1 MDLKPMERDD
11 VEAIARAAV
20 TNAVD
25 FVESN
30 IASDRIKAQRY
41 YDGATDLGH
50 EEGRSKV
57 VATKVRDTIRAIKPS
72 LMRIFLSTDKPV
84 EYVPTSPQDAAAA
97 EQATNYISKL
107 FNEHGGY
114 RIINDAFHDALLKR
128 SGIVKVYWDRYEEQE
143 IYEYSN
149 LTDMEYSVI
158 VNDDEVTVI
167 EHEMVESMEMEL
179 EVSPEMG
186 AVPMMPEYDA
196 PKHYLKISRK
206 CEYGKLCIESVPP
219 EEFFVDEN
227 ASSIDDAYV
236 VVHRTEMRVGDLV
249 ALGYDFE
256 QVSEL
261 TGLQYSDSFS
271 ETEDFFRRGYDQDH
285 DDENTLDPSMRL
297 VAVSEAYMKI
307 DVEGTGIPQM
317 HKILLGGN
325 DYQLLDFEPWG
336 EVPFAHFEID
346 PEPHAFFGTSIAD
359 LIINDQDAY
368 TAMLRGV
375 LDNVALT
382 NSPQRQIIDGMVNID
397 DLLNNEIGSIIRV
410 AQDGAVKDLSVP
422 FVAGQTL
429 GALQYFDQ
437 EIESKTGVT
446 KASTGLSPDALQ
458 ATTATAVAAT
468 VQAQAGQI
476 EVMARNLAEGGMRRL
491 FKLMLQLVVENSDD
505 EKMQYFAGQD
515 YMPIDPRM
523 WNTGM
528 DVTVNVGL
536 GTGKEDQKMAALQQA
551 LQMQM
556 QIMQG
561 YGLQNGVVTLTNI
574 RNTLGDMLALGGL
587 KNADRYFQ
595 PMNPQIEQQLA
606 QQAAQAAQG
615 QQQQDPQAQAYLQA
629 EQIKAQQK
637 AQSDMMKIQI
647 EAQKA
652 IAADDRERDKMDQDL
667 LVSAAE
673 ILGKYGTAVEVER
686 VKAMQA
692 EPRYPQQSPAQAVTG
707 GRF

>member
-1 MDLKPMERDD
+1 MELKPLERDD
-11 VEAIARAAV
+11 VESIARSAV

-30 IASDRIKAQRY
+30 IAPDRIKAQRY
-41 YDGATDLGH
+41 FDGAVDIGH
-50 EEGRSKV
+50 DEGRSSV
-57 VATKVRDTIRAIKPS
+57 VATKVRDTVRAIKPS

-84 EYVPTSPQDAAAA
+84 EYVPTGPEDAAIA
-97 EQATNYISKL
+97 ETATNFISKQ
-107 FNEHGGY
+107 FNELGGY
-114 RIINDAFHDALLKR
+114 RIINDAFHDALVKR
-128 SGIVKVYWDRYEEQE
+128 SGIVKAYWDTYEASKV
-143 IYEYSN
+143 YEYSN
-149 LTDMEYSVI
+149 LTDAEYSVI
-158 VNDDEVTVI
+158 VNEDDVDVL
-167 EHEMVESMEMEL
+167 EHEMVEAMEVEL
-179 EVSPEMG
+179 DPMGIQAQPEP
-186 AVPMMPEYDA
+186 AR
-196 PKHYLKISRK
+196 HYLKISRR
-206 CEYGKLCIESVPP
+206 CEEGKLCLESVPP

-227 ASSIDDAYV
+227 ARTIEDAYV
-236 VVHRTEMRVGDLV
+236 VVHRTELRVGELV
-249 ALGYDFE
+249 EMGYDFE
-256 QVSEL
+256 TVSEL

-285 DDENTLDPSMRL
+285 DDESVLDPSMRR
-297 VAVSEAYMKI
+297 VAISEAYMKI
-307 DVEGTGIPQM
+307 DVDGTGIPQM

-336 EVPFAHFEID
+336 EVPFAHFEVD
-346 PEPHAFFGTSIAD
+346 PEPHAFFGRSIAD

-368 TAMLRGV
+368 TSMLRGV

-382 NSPQRQIIDGMVNID
+382 NNPQKEVLDGFVNID
-397 DLLNNEIGSIIRV
+397 DLLNNEIGAVVRV
-410 AQDGAVKDLSVP
+410 SQAGAVRDLSVP

-429 GALQYFDQ
+429 SALQYFDQ

-491 FKLMLQLVVENSDD
+491 FKLMLKLVVENSDD
-505 EKMQYFAGQD
+505 EGMQYFAGQS
-515 YMPIDPRM
+515 YAPIDPRM

-528 DVTVNVGL
+528 DVSVNVGL
-536 GTGKEDQKMAALQQA
+536 GTGKEDQKLAALNQA
-551 LQMQM
+551 LQLQM

-561 YGLQNGVVTLTNI
+561 YGPQNGVVSLTNI
-574 RNTLGDMLALGGL
+574 RNTLGDMLAIGGIR
-587 KNADRYFQ
+587 NADRYFN
-595 PMNPQIEQQLA
+595 PMNPQIEQQLQ

-629 EQIKAQQK
+629 EQLKAQQK

-667 LVSAAE
+667 LVKAAE
-673 ILGKYGTAVEVER
+673 IIGKYGTAVDVAQ
-686 VKAMQA
+686 VKARQA
-692 EPRYPQQSPAQAVTG
+692 EPRYPQQSPAQAVQG

>member
-11 VEAIARAAV
+11 VEAIARDAV

-41 YDGATDLGH
+41 YDGETDIGH

-72 LMRIFLSTDKPV
+72 LMRVFLATDKPV
-84 EYVPTSPQDAAAA
+84 EYVPTNPQDAPAA
-97 EQATNYISKL
+97 EQATSYVSKL
-107 FNEHGGY
+107 FNEVGGY

-128 SGIVKVYWDRYEEQE
+128 SGIVKAYWDTYEESE
-143 IYEYSN
+143 TYEYSN
-149 LTDMEYSVI
+149 LTDAEYSVI

-167 EHEMVESMEMEL
+167 EHEMTESMEVEM
-179 EVSPEMG
+179 SPEMG
-186 AVPMMPEYDA
+186 MGMPEYQPA
-196 PKHYLKISRK
+196 MHYLKISRK
-206 CEYGKLCIESVPP
+206 CVYGKLCVESIPP

-227 ASSIDDAYV
+227 AKSIDDAYV
-236 VVHRTEMRVGDLV
+236 CVHRTEMRVGELV
-249 ALGYDFE
+249 AMGYDFDE
-256 QVSEL
+256 VVEL

-271 ETEDFFRRGYDQDH
+271 ETEDFYRRGYDQDH
-285 DDENTLDPSMRL
+285 DDENVLDPSMRL

-325 DYQLLDFEPWG
+325 DYQLLDYEPWG

-346 PEPHAFFGTSIAD
+346 PEPHAFFGSSIAD

-368 TAMLRGV
+368 TSMLRGV

-382 NSPQRQIIDGMVNID
+382 NNPQRQIIDGMVNVD

-410 AQDGAVKDLSVP
+410 AQDGAVRDLSVP

-491 FKLMLQLVVENSDD
+491 FKLILKLVVENSDD
-505 EKMQYFAGQD
+505 QKMQYFSGMD
-515 YMPIDPRM
+515 YTPIDPRM

-528 DVTVNVGL
+528 DVSVNVGL
-536 GTGKEDQKMAALQQA
+536 GTGQEDQKLATLNQTLQ
-551 LQMQM
+551 LQM

-574 RNTLGDMLALGGL
+574 RNTLGDMLAVGGV

-595 PMNPQIEQQLA
+595 PMNAQIEQQLQ

-629 EQIKAQQK
+629 EQLKAQQK

-652 IAADDRERDKMDQDL
+652 IAADDRERDKMDQDM
-667 LVSAAE
+667 LVKAAE
-673 ILGKYGTAVEVER
+673 ILGKYGTAVDVER
-686 VKAMQA
+686 IKTMQN
-692 EPRYPQQSPAQAVTG
+692 EPRYPQQTPAQAVQG

>member
-1 MDLKPMERDD
+1 VDLKPMERDD
-11 VEAIARAAV
+11 VEAIARDAV

-41 YDGATDLGH
+41 YDGETDIGH

-72 LMRIFLSTDKPV
+72 LMRVFLATDKPV
-84 EYVPTSPQDAAAA
+84 EYVPTNPQDAPAA
-97 EQATNYISKL
+97 EQATSYVSKL
-107 FNEHGGY
+107 FNEVGGY

-128 SGIVKVYWDRYEEQE
+128 SGIVKAYWDTYEESE
-143 IYEYSN
+143 TYEYSN
-149 LTDMEYSVI
+149 LTDAEYSVI

-167 EHEMVESMEMEL
+167 EHEMTESMEVEM
-179 EVSPEMG
+179 SPEMG
-186 AVPMMPEYDA
+186 MGMPEYQPA
-196 PKHYLKISRK
+196 MHYLKISRK
-206 CEYGKLCIESVPP
+206 CVYGKLCVESIPP

-227 ASSIDDAYV
+227 AKSIDDAYV
-236 VVHRTEMRVGDLV
+236 CVHRTEMRVGELV
-249 ALGYDFE
+249 AMGYDFDE
-256 QVSEL
+256 VVEL

-271 ETEDFFRRGYDQDH
+271 ETEDFYRRGYDQDH
-285 DDENTLDPSMRL
+285 DDENVLDPSMRL

-325 DYQLLDFEPWG
+325 DYQLLDYEPWG

-346 PEPHAFFGTSIAD
+346 PEPHAFFGSSIAD

-368 TAMLRGV
+368 TSMLRGV

-382 NSPQRQIIDGMVNID
+382 NNPQRQIIDGMVNVD

-410 AQDGAVKDLSVP
+410 AQDGAVRDLSVP

-491 FKLMLQLVVENSDD
+491 FKLILKLVVENSDD
-505 EKMQYFAGQD
+505 QKMQYFSGMD
-515 YMPIDPRM
+515 YTPIDPRM

-528 DVTVNVGL
+528 DVSVNVGL
-536 GTGKEDQKMAALQQA
+536 GTGQEDQKLATLNQTLQ
-551 LQMQM
+551 LQM

-574 RNTLGDMLALGGL
+574 RNTLGDMLAVGGV

-595 PMNPQIEQQLA
+595 PMNAQIEQQLQ

-629 EQIKAQQK
+629 EQLKAQQK

-652 IAADDRERDKMDQDL
+652 IAADDRERDKMDQDM
-667 LVSAAE
+667 LVKAAE
-673 ILGKYGTAVEVER
+673 ILGKYGTAVDVER
-686 VKAMQA
+686 IKTMQN
-692 EPRYPQQSPAQAVTG
+692 EPRYPQQTPAQAVQG

>member
-1 MDLKPMERDD
+1 VDLKPMERDD
-11 VEAIARAAV
+11 VEAIARDAV

-41 YDGATDLGH
+41 YDGETDIGH

-72 LMRIFLSTDKPV
+72 LMRVFLATDKPV
-84 EYVPTSPQDAAAA
+84 EYVPTNPQDAPAA
-97 EQATNYISKL
+97 EQATSYVSKL
-107 FNEHGGY
+107 FNEVGGY

-128 SGIVKVYWDRYEEQE
+128 SGIVKAYWDTYEESE
-143 IYEYSN
+143 TYEYSN
-149 LTDMEYSVI
+149 LTDAEYSVI

-167 EHEMVESMEMEL
+167 EHEMTESMEVEM
-179 EVSPEMG
+179 SPEMG
-186 AVPMMPEYDA
+186 MGMPEYQPA
-196 PKHYLKISRK
+196 MHYLKISRK
-206 CEYGKLCIESVPP
+206 CVYGKLCVESIPP

-227 ASSIDDAYV
+227 AKSIDDAYV
-236 VVHRTEMRVGDLV
+236 CVHRTEMRVGELV
-249 ALGYDFE
+249 AMGYDFDE
-256 QVSEL
+256 VVEL

-271 ETEDFFRRGYDQDH
+271 ETEDFYRRGYDQDH
-285 DDENTLDPSMRL
+285 DDENVLDPSMRL

-325 DYQLLDFEPWG
+325 DYQLLDYEPWG

-346 PEPHAFFGTSIAD
+346 PEPHAFFGSSIAD

-368 TAMLRGV
+368 TSMLRGV

-382 NSPQRQIIDGMVNID
+382 NNPQRQIIDGMVNVD

-410 AQDGAVKDLSVP
+410 AQDGAVRDLSVP

-491 FKLMLQLVVENSDD
+491 FKLILKLVVENSDD
-505 EKMQYFAGQD
+505 QKMQYFSGMD
-515 YMPIDPRM
+515 YTPIDPRM

-528 DVTVNVGL
+528 DVSVNVGL
-536 GTGKEDQKMAALQQA
+536 GTGQEDQKLATLNQTLQ
-551 LQMQM
+551 LQM

-574 RNTLGDMLALGGL
+574 RNTLGDMLAVGGV

-595 PMNPQIEQQLA
+595 PMNAQIEQQLQ

-615 QQQQDPQAQAYLQA
+615 QQQQDPQAQAFLQA

-652 IAADDRERDKMDQDL
+652 IAADDRERDKMDQDM
-667 LVSAAE
+667 LVKAAE
-673 ILGKYGTAVEVER
+673 ILGKYGTAVDVER
-686 VKAMQA
+686 IKTMQN
-692 EPRYPQQSPAQAVTG
+692 EPRYPQQTPAQAVQG

>member
-1 MDLKPMERDD
+1 VDLKPMERDD

-41 YDGATDLGH
+41 YDGETDIGH

-72 LMRIFLSTDKPV
+72 LMRVFLSTDKPV
-84 EYVPTSPQDAAAA
+84 EYVPTNPQDAPAA
-97 EQATNYISKL
+97 EQATSYVSKL
-107 FNEHGGY
+107 FNEVGGY

-128 SGIVKVYWDRYEEQE
+128 SGIVKAYWDTYEESE
-143 IYEYSN
+143 TYEYSN
-149 LTDMEYSVI
+149 LTDAEYSVI

-167 EHEMVESMEMEL
+167 EHEMTESMEVEM
-179 EVSPEMG
+179 SPEMG
-186 AVPMMPEYDA
+186 LGMPQYEPA
-196 PKHYLKISRK
+196 MHYLKISRK
-206 CEYGKLCIESVPP
+206 CEYGKLCIESIPP

-227 ASSIDDAYV
+227 AKSIDDAYV
-236 VVHRTEMRVGDLV
+236 CVHRTEMRVGELV
-249 ALGYDFE
+249 AMGYDFDE
-256 QVSEL
+256 VVEL

-271 ETEDFFRRGYDQDH
+271 ETEDFYRRGYDQDH
-285 DDENTLDPSMRL
+285 DDENVLDPSMRL

-317 HKILLGGN
+317 HKVLLGGN
-325 DYQLLDFEPWG
+325 DYQLLDYEPWG
-336 EVPFAHFEID
+336 EVPFAHFEVD
-346 PEPHAFFGTSIAD
+346 PEPHAFFGSSIAD

-368 TAMLRGV
+368 TSMLRGV

-382 NSPQRQIIDGMVNID
+382 NNPQRQIIDGMVNVD

-410 AQDGAVKDLSVP
+410 AQDGAVRDLSVP

-491 FKLMLQLVVENSDD
+491 FKLILKLVVENSDD
-505 EKMQYFAGQD
+505 QKMQYFSGID
-515 YMPIDPRM
+515 YTPIDPRM

-528 DVTVNVGL
+528 DVSVNVGL
-536 GTGKEDQKMAALQQA
+536 GTGQEDQKLATLNQT

-574 RNTLGDMLALGGL
+574 RNTLGDMLAVGGV

-595 PMNPQIEQQLA
+595 PMNAQIEQQLQ

-615 QQQQDPQAQAYLQA
+615 QQQQDPQAQAFLQA

-652 IAADDRERDKMDQDL
+652 IAADDRERDKMDQDM
-667 LVSAAE
+667 LVKAAE
-673 ILGKYGTAVEVER
+673 ILGKYGTAVDVER
-686 VKAMQA
+686 IKTMQN
-692 EPRYPQQSPAQAVTG
+692 EPRYPQQTPAQAVQG